1 MPKPIRGAE
10 NAEIECRIGAKSGA
24 ASAEITCR
32 FQPKSGAGL
41 LRFLQAHDVVGD
53 AARAAVRAVEVK
65 VRVVELVR
73 MRGVA
78 G

>member
-41 LRFLQAHDVVGD
+41 LRFLQAAFRDETLACG
-53 AARAAVRAVEVK
+53 AAIPDRKPSE
-65 VRVVELVR
+65 
-73 MRGVA
+73 
-78 G
+78 